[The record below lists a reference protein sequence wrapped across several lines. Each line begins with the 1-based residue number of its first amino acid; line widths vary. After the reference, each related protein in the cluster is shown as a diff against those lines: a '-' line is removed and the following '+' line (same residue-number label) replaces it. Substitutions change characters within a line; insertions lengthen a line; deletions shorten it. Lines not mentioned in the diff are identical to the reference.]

1 MSKAAR
7 LSGLVMDVRQGEAIT
22 IGHSIKITILQK
34 SGRITRIRV
43 GAPLDV
49 KVSKESEYGKDSQHA
64 TQRPPD

>member
-1 MSKAAR
+1 MSKATR
-7 LSGLVMDVRQGEAIT
+7 LSGLVMDVRQGEVIT
-22 IGHSIKITILQK
+22 IGHNIKVTILEK

-49 KVSKESEYGKDSQHA
+49 KVSKESNHGKDSQHA